1 MTAPSRSTLATRIAP
16 DTRTAPALLGRDRLV
31 HDLHAGADDAEV
43 RSRLGKKRTRVVR
56 SLELTA
62 RRERVGVGVHE
73 LREQG
78 HVIVLRRPQG
88 HLRALREPIADTG
101 VVEAARG
108 VVPQED
114 DATAHARADPASRI
128 AEDDGATASHV
139 LEREAAQVAAEH
151 DLRAGETD
159 AGAGVRAALHEEASA
174 LRAVPEAL
182 PHRAVDEAALR
193 VARLE
198 HRDRSAERRLRG
210 AVLRAAQERE
220 RYAVR
225 RVRREAVP
233 GDRAFAEA
241 RRDVL
246 HRDPGD
252 PHPGERARGV
262 RRDEAIVGAQAPLRV
277 A

>member
-1 MTAPSRSTLATRIAP
+1 MSPSISSSGPMGSVSLCLTTAAAAGVAVLRIMTAPSRSTLATRIAP

-56 SLELTA
+56 SLELAA
-62 RRERVGVGVHE
+62 RRERVGVRVHE

-101 VVEAARG
+101 VVRAARG

-128 AEDDGATASHV
+128 AEDDGAAASHV

-182 PHRAVDEAALR
+182 PHRAVDEAAL
-193 VARLE
+193 
-198 HRDRSAERRLRG
+198 
-210 AVLRAAQERE
+210 
-220 RYAVR
+220 
-225 RVRREAVP
+225 
-233 GDRAFAEA
+233 
-241 RRDVL
+241 
-246 HRDPGD
+246 
-252 PHPGERARGV
+252 
-262 RRDEAIVGAQAPLRV
+262 
-277 A
+277 